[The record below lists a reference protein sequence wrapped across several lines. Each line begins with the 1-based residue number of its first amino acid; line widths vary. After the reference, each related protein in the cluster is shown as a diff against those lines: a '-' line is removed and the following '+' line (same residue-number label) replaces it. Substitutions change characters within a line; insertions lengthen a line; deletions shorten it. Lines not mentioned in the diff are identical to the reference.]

1 MTAQSTYSITAHDL
15 VQQRN
20 VELGE
25 AISELI
31 RAYQYGP
38 NLYTGR
44 TIAQLHRI
52 NADVGRATN
61 SGQRSP
67 PGTDSARARALGRMW
82 RFRLEGRGD
91 ERRTGG
97 TLDRQSVPLP

>member
-52 NADVGRATN
+52 NADVGRAIDQLGAAVATRDGF
-61 SGQRSP
+61 SACQSIGPDVALPVGGQ
-67 PGTDSARARALGRMW
+67 GR
-82 RFRLEGRGD
+82 
-91 ERRTGG
+91 
-97 TLDRQSVPLP
+97 